1 MGTTT
6 DYYHK
11 RKKQSAYQKAR
22 AERSDSGS
30 NSGGRTRTEPNLRSG
45 KNIEGYV
52 DRRGRRKR

>member
-6 DYYHK
+6 EYYHRK
-11 RKKQSAYQKAR
+11 KKQSEYQKAR
-22 AERSDSGS
+22 NRESE
-30 NSGGRTRTEPNLRSG
+30 TRNFTTNEVEQGLRSG